1 MARRVEIVESWLVKG
16 VTIYEAND
24 EVTGALVHYEV
35 DLGPPLLPK
44 ILTTTIAP
52 INLKCATL
60 TVSEKS
66 VINHEFRIPLKTR
79 AIARAS
85 GALF

>member
-66 VINHEFRIPLKTR
+66 VINHEFRIPVSISVLG
-79 AIARAS
+79 
-85 GALF
+85 GAAPTH